1 MDQHPLL
8 NSLALGSVTA
18 RNRLVLGPH
27 RTNLAE
33 RGTATR
39 ALTEYYLARARGG
52 VGAIIIGELSM
63 MPNDR
68 PYAEMI
74 ELYKDQALNDLAAM
88 AAAIRKEGVLVL
100 AQLNHRGFQSSGV
113 TSRLATWGPS
123 PMADV
128 VNCETCQQMETQDIE
143 ALKQCY
149 AEQAVR
155 LKEIGFDGLEISI
168 GPESLL
174 RQFLSL
180 LSNHRSDEYGGDLQG
195 RMRLSL
201 EVLKQIRQAVGADFT
216 LSVELCLDE
225 KFYGG
230 LTPEETIPL
239 AREIERSGLADCLA
253 VSLGTYY
260 NLHLVAASMHHP
272 KGEILELALALKNQV
287 DLPVMAGGRLGGPD
301 DCQEAVQSN
310 AVDMVRLVRP
320 LVCDPDFAAKLQ
332 AGRPESIRRCAYDN
346 QACLGRTNAHKSIGC
361 IQNPKTGKETK
372 AKTEAASANSMIKKA
387 VVVGAGPAGLAVAAG
402 LARRGIQVQ
411 LYDQADQPGG
421 QLLLA
426 SKQPGRAELAM
437 VIQNLLADL
446 QLQNVPLHLGR
457 KMDKASVLALNPD
470 AIIIATGSRP
480 HPKPV
485 PGIYGPPK
493 VLNVWQVLDGQHPV
507 GERVLIIDENGH
519 HQATGTAEYL
529 ADQGK
534 RVEISTSEP
543 FVGLELAGQGDI
555 VDMRQR
561 LLSKGVVFNCDAV
574 AVEIK
579 DSDVLFKDKFSERT
593 WQRTE
598 FDTVVLAT
606 GNEANDD
613 LYHQLKGHHS
623 KLMRV
628 GDCVAPRK
636 IGAAVAEGFR
646 TAMEV

>member
-1 MDQHPLL
+1 MKQNPLL
-8 NSLALGSVTA
+8 NSLELGSVTA
-18 RNRLVLGPH
+18 QNRLVLAPH

-33 RGTATR
+33 GGSTSK
-39 ALTEYYLARARGG
+39 ALTEYYLTRARGG
-52 VGAIIIGELSM
+52 VGVIIVGELSM

-74 ELYKDQALNDLAAM
+74 ELYNNEALNDLAAM
-88 AAAIRKEGVLVL
+88 AAALRKEGALVL

-113 TSRLATWGPS
+113 ISRLATWGPS

-128 VNCETCQQMETQDIE
+128 VNCETCQQMEAQDIE

-149 AEQAVR
+149 AEQAAR
-155 LKEIGFDGLEISI
+155 LKEIGFDGLEVSI
-168 GPESLL
+168 GPESIL
-174 RQFLSL
+174 RQFLSP
-180 LSNHRSDEYGGDLQG
+180 LSNHRQDEYGGDLQG

-201 EVLKQIRQAVGADFT
+201 EVLKHIRQAVGPDFPI
-216 LSVELCLDE
+216 SVELCLDE
-225 KFYGG
+225 KFWGG

-239 AREIERSGLADCLA
+239 AREIEQSGLADCFA

-260 NLHLVAASMHHP
+260 NLHLVTASMHHP
-272 KGEILELALALKNQV
+272 KGTSLELARALKNEI

-332 AGRPESIRRCAYDN
+332 AGRTEAIRRCAYDN

-361 IQNPKTGKETK
+361 IQNPKTGKEAK
-372 AKTEAASANSMIKKA
+372 AKAEAASANSMVKKA
-387 VVVGAGPAGLAVAAG
+387 VVVGAGPAGLAVAVG
-402 LARRGIQVQ
+402 LARRGIQVSI
-411 LYDQADQPGG
+411 YDQAEQPGG
-421 QLLLA
+421 QVRLA
-426 SKQPGRAELAM
+426 SRQPGRAELAM
-437 VIQNLLADL
+437 VIENLLADL
-446 QLQNVPLHLGR
+446 QRQDVALHLGR
-457 KMDKASVLALNPD
+457 KMDAASVLALKPD
-470 AIIIATGSRP
+470 AIIIATGSGPRP
-480 HPKPV
+480 NPV
-485 PGIYGPPK
+485 PGNYGPPK
-493 VLNVWQVLDGQHPV
+493 VLNVWQVLDEEHPV

-529 ADQGK
+529 ADKGAQ
-534 RVEISTSEP
+534 VEISTSEP

-561 LLSKGVVFNCDAV
+561 LLSKGVVFHSDTV
-574 AVEIK
+574 AVEIN
-579 DSDVLFKDKFSERT
+579 DDGVLFKDKFSERT

-613 LYHQLKGHHS
+613 LYRQLKGHHS
-623 KLMRV
+623 TLMRV